1 MSKQG
6 DRTVPPVESQCIG
19 PTTHSRTEH
28 SRLLPLPSMLTDR
41 TTPVPWSIPAHVF
54 PKHTDVSP
62 SLQTR
67 WEIGFFHLRTLILNS
82 SQQTDSCRRVF
93 LFHYENGMQEG
104 FSVFFSQGQT
114 KILMLL
120 GASQMIER
128 SQLTKADREETGQ
141 ACLGK
146 RDTTHPA
153 KWVCFP
159 RFPLLKKSFMLKYQE
174 IAQMYY
180 SDQSN

>member
-1 MSKQG
+1 
-6 DRTVPPVESQCIG
+6 
-19 PTTHSRTEH
+19 
-28 SRLLPLPSMLTDR
+28 
-41 TTPVPWSIPAHVF
+41 
-54 PKHTDVSP
+54 
-62 SLQTR
+62 
-67 WEIGFFHLRTLILNS
+67 
-82 SQQTDSCRRVF
+82 
-93 LFHYENGMQEG
+93 MQEG
-104 FSVFFSQGQT
+104 FSVFFSPGQT

-146 RDTTHPA
+146 RDAAHPA

-159 RFPLLKKSFMLKYQE
+159 RFPLLKKSFVLKYPE